1 MLNIHFFKTYKTITR
16 CADIFIFQCLIRPF
30 TRVVQELRRLSATL
44 SLFTVIMSDNWPFV
58 KPYLPQNSNTYVQT
72 FYTPYS
78 PILSSLYN
86 GSFYL
91 VLGIIH
97 VICIEVVFPV
107 ILAIYSNW
115 KDIQNLFTYF
125 SLKGNAFFCFKN
137 RSHSDW

>member
-44 SLFTVIMSDNWPFV
+44 SLFTVIMSDNSILFIDPLSNHIYHKIQIRTYRHFT
-58 KPYLPQNSNTYVQT
+58 PLIPPSYLHCITVV
-72 FYTPYS
+72 
-78 PILSSLYN
+78 
-86 GSFYL
+86 FYL

-107 ILAIYSNW
+107 ILAIHSNW
-115 KDIQNLFTYF
+115 TL
-125 SLKGNAFFCFKN
+125 
-137 RSHSDW
+137 H